1 MLSRGVASLFF
12 LGRLHCF
19 RGEERGSVGDFM
31 PSVVW
36 MGDRASSVV
45 EKSVSLLHVTCL
57 SVSMSLLISGLWGF
71 SDQARTI

>member
-1 MLSRGVASLFF
+1 M
-12 LGRLHCF
+12 
-19 RGEERGSVGDFM
+19 GDFM

-36 MGDRASSVV
+36 IGDRASSVV
-45 EKSVSLLHVTCL
+45 EKSVSLLDVTCL